1 MQKKSEDGKREEGMT
16 RYDTE
21 IDFNSK
27 NTVTWLIDM
36 IKDHTMVLEFGAASG
51 RLTKYLAEKK
61 FCEVWIVEID
71 QEAAREAVPYAKD
84 YVIGDI
90 MEYEWVHKF
99 AGKCFDYIVF
109 ADVLE
114 HLERPDEVLVQVK
127 PFLKEEGKILI
138 SLPNIAYNGVL
149 VSLYHNMFE
158 YRETGILDRTHLHFW
173 TLEEAVRMFR
183 SLGYGAELVDAIYN
197 PLQHSEFQLG
207 YDSLPG
213 VLADAVKSRAYG
225 EIYQL
230 LFVLGKDEN
239 AMTTQNILKHTDYL
253 YLQIFFKGNDTDA
266 YEEKKFPAELGEKI
280 CLEVQVPAWAKTF
293 RLDPLNE
300 ACVARVKVL
309 NQYDV
314 ELAADHTNGECRKD
328 IFCFDHADAQIIYE
342 IVSGTTKLKIQIDF
356 LMYRG
361 NEIYQWICGSL
372 KEQSNIIEQK
382 ENYICEQREIIAQKE
397 KDIMKQKGIIEQK
410 ENYICEQREM
420 IAQKEKDLNSRKK
433 KLEMYDRFTE
443 LAGIRQ
449 LYRLYLKRRSGEL
462 Q

>member
-1 MQKKSEDGKREEGMT
+1 MERQAEGLQS
-16 RYDTE
+16 
-21 IDFNSK
+21 I
-27 NTVTWLIDM
+27 WQ
-36 IKDHTMVLEFGAASG
+36 
-51 RLTKYLAEKK
+51 KK

-99 AGKCFDYIVF
+99 AEQCFDYIVF

-253 YLQIFFKGNDTDA
+253 YLQIFLKGMIRMLMRRKKSRQSL
-266 YEEKKFPAELGEKI
+266 EKNLPGS
-280 CLEVQVPAWAKTF
+280 
-293 RLDPLNE
+293 
-300 ACVARVKVL
+300 
-309 NQYDV
+309 
-314 ELAADHTNGECRKD
+314 
-328 IFCFDHADAQIIYE
+328 
-342 IVSGTTKLKIQIDF
+342 SGT
-356 LMYRG
+356 
-361 NEIYQWICGSL
+361 
-372 KEQSNIIEQK
+372 
-382 ENYICEQREIIAQKE
+382 
-397 KDIMKQKGIIEQK
+397 
-410 ENYICEQREM
+410 
-420 IAQKEKDLNSRKK
+420 
-433 KLEMYDRFTE
+433 
-443 LAGIRQ
+443 
-449 LYRLYLKRRSGEL
+449 
-462 Q
+462 